1 MSTILSELDK
11 RKKLDELMAHFD
23 TAMLVT
29 KTGDG
34 RLRSRPLAV
43 AKREAE
49 AALYFSTAIDSAKI
63 RELEGDPQ
71 VNVVMQSSRRFVSLT
86 GRAHVSRDRNL
97 IEKLWSDSWKVWFP
111 GGKDDPSLALVVV
124 EPDEASYWDSS
135 GTEGIRLLFEMARA
149 YVTHEKPPSDR
160 DERRTAHVKL

>member
-1 MSTILSELDK
+1 MSTILSETDK
-11 RKKLDELMAHFD
+11 RKKLGELISHFD

-43 AKREAE
+43 AKQESEAL
-49 AALYFSTAIDSAKI
+49 LYFSTTIDSPKI

-71 VNVVMQSSRRFVSLT
+71 VNVVMQAARRFVSLT
-86 GRAHVSRDRNL
+86 GRAHISRDRDL
-97 IEKLWSDSWKVWFP
+97 IERLWSDTWKVWFP

-135 GTEGIRLLFEMARA
+135 GTEGVRLLFEAAKA
-149 YVTHEKPPSDR
+149 YLTHERPSSDR
-160 DERRTAHVKL
+160 DDRRNAHVKL

>member
-1 MSTILSELDK
+1 
-11 RKKLDELMAHFD
+11 
-23 TAMLVT
+23 
-29 KTGDG
+29 
-34 RLRSRPLAV
+34 LAV
-43 AKREAE
+43 AKGESEAE
-49 AALYFSTAIDSAKI
+49 SEPLLYFSTAIDSAKI

-86 GRAHVSRDRNL
+86 GRAHVSRDRSL
-97 IEKLWSDSWKVWFP
+97 IEKLWSESWKVWFP

-135 GTEGIRLLFEMARA
+135 GTEGIRLLFEMAKA
-149 YVTHEKPPSDR
+149 YMTHEKPPSDR